1 MGTTASGTSGRGR
14 LPGARTSVST
24 PTSQRVYLAIDLKSF
39 FASVEA
45 RERGLDPMTTNL
57 VVADETRTE
66 KTICLAVSPAL
77 KTFGVPGRPRLF
89 EVVARVRD
97 VNRERAHRAPRRR
110 LSGSSY
116 YLGELAENPALA
128 VDYLV
133 APPRM
138 KLYMETSATILG
150 RYLRWVSPA
159 DVHVYS
165 IDEVFIDATGYLERY
180 GLSAADFATKL
191 IHDVY
196 AHTGITATA
205 GIGENL
211 YLAKVA
217 MDILAKHAEADQHGV
232 RLAELNMRTYRER
245 LWTHRPLTDFWRVGP
260 ATARK
265 LEALGLFT
273 MGDVARAS
281 LGERYDRLSEAALYK
296 VFGVNAELLIDH
308 AWGWEPTT
316 IADIKAYR
324 PQEKS
329 VNVGQVLPR
338 AYDFTEARMIVREMV
353 DGLSLTLVEK
363 GLTTD
368 QIVLTVGYD
377 VENLADPERAA
388 AYRGE
393 TKRDHYGRL
402 VPKPAHGSENL
413 GRATA
418 STRLLLEA
426 VTRLF
431 ERIADPELSVRRMY
445 VSANHIR
452 REEALVPGAL
462 GASGGSGGVGAAVGA
477 TTHGSRAGSGAVGV
491 AVDDGFMSRE
501 SETLAVGEQLD
512 LFTDYEALAA
522 EQAAEQAALV
532 SERRNQEA
540 LLRIKRK
547 FGKNAIFRGV
557 NLSSGATALERNR
570 TAGGHRL

>member
-1 MGTTASGTSGRGR
+1 MGT
-14 LPGARTSVST
+14 PARCNTT
-24 PTSQRVYLAIDLKSF
+24 QAGQRIYMAIDLKSF

-45 RERGLDPMTTNL
+45 RERGLDPMNTNL

-89 EVVARVRD
+89 EVIAQVKA
-97 VNRERAHRAPRRR
+97 VNRDRARRASRQR
-110 LSGSSY
+110 LAGSSY
-116 YLGELAENPALA
+116 YLDELRANPALA

-133 APPRM
+133 ARPRM
-138 KLYMETSATILG
+138 KLYMETSATVLS
-150 RYLRWVSPA
+150 RYLHWVSPA

-180 GLSAADFATKL
+180 RATPVEFATKL
-191 IHDVY
+191 IYDVY

-217 MDILAKHAEADQHGV
+217 MDILAKHAEADEHGV
-232 RLAELNMRTYRER
+232 RLAELTMRTYREQ

-265 LEALGLFT
+265 LEAMDLFT

-281 LGERYDRLSEAALYK
+281 LGERYDRANEEALYRI
-296 VFGVNAELLIDH
+296 FGVNAELLIDH

-316 IADIKAYR
+316 IADIKSYH
-324 PQEKS
+324 PQTKS
-329 VNVGQVLPR
+329 VNAGQVLPR
-338 AYDFTEARMIVREMV
+338 AYEFGEARMIVREMA
-353 DGLSLTLVEK
+353 DGLSLDLVDK

-368 QIVLTVGYD
+368 QVVLTVGYD
-377 VENLADPERAA
+377 TENLADPARAA

-393 TKRDHYGRL
+393 VKRDHYGRL
-402 VPKPAHGSENL
+402 VPKPARGSENL

-431 ERIADPELSVRRMY
+431 ERIVDPGLLVRRMY
-445 VSANHIR
+445 VSASHIR
-452 REEALVPGAL
+452 REEALVPRVDIAD
-462 GASGGSGGVGAAVGA
+462 GSGVVGG
-477 TTHGSRAGSGAVGV
+477 TG
-491 AVDDGFMSRE
+491 GFMSGE
-501 SETLAVGEQLD
+501 PKSPDVGEQLD
-512 LFTDYEALAA
+512 LFTDYEALAEA
-522 EQAAEQAALV
+522 KVAEQAALA

-547 FGKNAIFRGV
+547 FGKNAVFRGV
-557 NLSSGATALERNR
+557 NLSAGATALDRNR

>member
-1 MGTTASGTSGRGR
+1 MGT
-14 LPGARTSVST
+14 PARCNTT
-24 PTSQRVYLAIDLKSF
+24 QAGQRIYMAIDLKSF

-45 RERGLDPMTTNL
+45 RERGLDPMNTNL

-89 EVVARVRD
+89 EVIAQVRD
-97 VNRERAHRAPRRR
+97 VNRDRARRASRHRLA
-110 LSGSSY
+110 GSSY
-116 YLGELAENPALA
+116 YLDELRANPALA

-133 APPRM
+133 ARPRM
-138 KLYMETSATILG
+138 KLYMETSATVLS
-150 RYLRWVSPA
+150 RYLHWVSPA

-180 GLSAADFATKL
+180 RVTPVEFATKL

-217 MDILAKHAEADQHGV
+217 MDILAKHAEADEHGV
-232 RLAELNMRTYRER
+232 RLAELTMRTYREQ

-265 LEALGLFT
+265 LEAMDLFT

-281 LGERYDRLSEAALYK
+281 LGERYDRANEEALYRI
-296 VFGVNAELLIDH
+296 FGVNAELLIDH

-316 IADIKAYR
+316 IADIKSYH
-324 PQEKS
+324 PQTKS

-338 AYDFTEARMIVREMV
+338 AYEFGEARMIVREMA
-353 DGLSLTLVEK
+353 DGLSLDLVDK

-368 QIVLTVGYD
+368 QVVLTVGYD
-377 VENLADPERAA
+377 TENLADPARAA
-388 AYRGE
+388 TYRGE
-393 TKRDHYGRL
+393 VKRDHYGRL
-402 VPKPAHGSENL
+402 VPKPVHGSENL

-431 ERIADPELSVRRMY
+431 ERIVDPGLLVRRMY
-445 VSANHIR
+445 VSASHIR
-452 REEALVPGAL
+452 REEALVPRVDVADV
-462 GASGGSGGVGAAVGA
+462 ADVADGSGVVGG
-477 TTHGSRAGSGAVGV
+477 TG
-491 AVDDGFMSRE
+491 GFMSGE
-501 SETLAVGEQLD
+501 PKSPGVGEQLD

-522 EQAAEQAALV
+522 VEAVEQAALAA
-532 SERRNQEA
+532 ERRNQEA

-547 FGKNAIFRGV
+547 FGKNAVFRGV
-557 NLSSGATALERNR
+557 NLSAGATALDRNR

>member
-1 MGTTASGTSGRGR
+1 MDTTASGTPNRPASASA
-14 LPGARTSVST
+14 LASP
-24 PTSQRVYLAIDLKSF
+24 RVYIAIDLKSF

-89 EVVARVRD
+89 EVVARVRE
-97 VNRERAHRAPRRR
+97 VNRERARRAPGRR

-116 YLGELAENPALA
+116 YLGELTANPTLA

-138 KLYMETSATILG
+138 KLYMQTSATILG
-150 RYLRWVSPA
+150 RYLNWVSPA

-180 GLSAADFATKL
+180 RVTPAEFATKL

-196 AHTGITATA
+196 HCTGITATA

-265 LEALGLFT
+265 LETLGLFT

-338 AYDFTEARMIVREMV
+338 AYDFAEARMIVREMV

-431 ERIADPELSVRRMY
+431 ERIADPGLSVRRMY

-452 REEALVPGAL
+452 REEALEPG
-462 GASGGSGGVGAAVGA
+462 GFGGSSESGGGAEAR
-477 TTHGSRAGSGAVGV
+477 GSRADSGVGGVV
-491 AVDDGFMSRE
+491 ADGGFMSRE
-501 SETLAVGEQLD
+501 PETPALGEQLD

-522 EQAAEQAALV
+522 AEAAEQASLAA
-532 SERRNQEA
+532 ERRNQEA

-547 FGKNAIFRGV
+547 FGKNAVFRGV
-557 NLSSGATALERNR
+557 NLSSGATALDRNR